1 MNERQLHYLSIIA
14 EKQTI
19 QQAASMLSRNSSTLT
34 RMLKKTEED
43 LGVSIFLRTS
53 CGMVPT
59 PEGERVLV
67 YVKKLN
73 DCYARMREWIGGWRE
88 SGWVGSRDRERFHDW
103 TENEIRYLL
112 AVREQKNISRA
123 AKELYLAQP
132 SLSQTILDLER
143 VLGQQIFVRTKA
155 GVDETSFGTGLLD
168 RLEEI
173 QELYDCLRAEMEE
186 FRQMKKGTITLGIP
200 MNLGTYLLPLF
211 LPVFCERYPGIQVRI
226 RENNTSEL
234 EKLLLAKKID
244 FCIMHE
250 HEKQESVAYES
261 FSDDPFFLVIPVSMG
276 RKFSFPEDR
285 ALTTADLQQLKDA
298 PFIMVASRQKL
309 RLVVDGILR
318 CVGITPYIRCTTRSM
333 ETAKRLVA
341 AGMGVTFLPYS
352 YLTLYSGVEGLESY
366 PLDTALGGSW
376 KLVAAYLRK
385 GNLSRS
391 AQEFMR
397 MMKDCLTQQAL
408 N

>member
-1 MNERQLHYLSIIA
+1 MNERQLRYLSMIA

-43 LGVSIFLRTS
+43 LGVTIFLRTPS
-53 CGMVPT
+53 GLVPT
-59 PEGERVLV
+59 PEGEQVLI
-67 YVKKLN
+67 YVQKLIN
-73 DCYARMREWIGGWRE
+73 CYDRMREWIDGGPHGR
-88 SGWVGSRDRERFHDW
+88 GKPGGHARLHDW
-103 TENEIRYLL
+103 SENEIRYLL
-112 AVREQKNISRA
+112 TVREQRNISRA

-132 SLSQTILDLER
+132 SLSQMILDLER
-143 VLGQQIFVRTKA
+143 DLEQQIFVRTKA
-155 GVDETSFGTGLLD
+155 GVDETGFGTGLLD

-173 QELYDCLRAEMEE
+173 QELHGLLRAELEK
-186 FRQMKKGTITLGIP
+186 FRQMKKGTITIGIP

-234 EKLLLAKKID
+234 ERLLLAKKID

-261 FSDDPFFLVIPVSMG
+261 FSDDPFFLVIPVSMS
-276 RKFSFPEDR
+276 RKFSFPKDR
-285 ALTTADLQQLKDA
+285 ALTTADLQPLKSA
-298 PFIMVASRQKL
+298 PFIMVARRQKL
-309 RLVVDGILR
+309 RLVVDGILG
-318 CVGITPYIRCTTRSM
+318 CAGITPYIRCTTRSM

-391 AQEFMR
+391 AQEFLR
-397 MMKDCLTQQAL
+397 MMKECLTQQIL
-408 N
+408 

>member
-1 MNERQLHYLSIIA
+1 MNERQLRYLSMIA
-14 EKQTI
+14 EEQTI
-19 QQAASMLSRNSSTLT
+19 RQAASALARNSSTLT

-43 LGVSIFLRTS
+43 LGITIFLRTAS
-53 CGMVPT
+53 GLVPT
-59 PEGERVLV
+59 PEGERVLM
-67 YVKKLN
+67 YVQSLN
-73 DCYARMREWIGGWRE
+73 GCFDRMREWTGEWRE
-88 SGWVGSRDRERFHDW
+88 PYDW

-112 AVREQKNISRA
+112 AVREQKNISKA

-132 SLSQTILDLER
+132 SLSQMILDLEKA
-143 VLGQQIFVRTKA
+143 LGRQIFVRTKA
-155 GVDETSFGTGLLD
+155 GVGETEFGTGLLNH
-168 RLEEI
+168 LEGI
-173 QELYDCLRAEMEE
+173 QEIYGRLRAELEE
-186 FRQMKKGTITLGIP
+186 FRQMKKGTITFGIP

-234 EKLLLAKKID
+234 ERLLLAKKID

-250 HEKQESVAYES
+250 HDKQDSVAYER
-261 FSDDPFFLVIPVSMG
+261 FSDDPFFLVIPVSMRG
-276 RKFSFPEDR
+276 QFSFPEDR
-285 ALTTADLQQLKDA
+285 ALTIEDLQQLKSA

-366 PLDTALGGSW
+366 PLDQSLGGSW
-376 KLVAAYLRK
+376 KLVAAYLRR

-391 AQEFMR
+391 AQEFLR
-397 MMKDCLTQQAL
+397 MMKECLTQ
-408 N
+408 